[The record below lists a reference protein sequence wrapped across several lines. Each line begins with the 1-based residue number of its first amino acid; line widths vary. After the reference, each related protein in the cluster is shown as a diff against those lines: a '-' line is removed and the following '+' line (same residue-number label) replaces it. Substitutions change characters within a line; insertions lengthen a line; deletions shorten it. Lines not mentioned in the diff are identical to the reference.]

1 MFKRIALI
9 VSAVT
14 FMFSTSAYA
23 KTVEFIIDKPTYAS
37 IDKYEK
43 ETNALL
49 AALLNLSGKLQQ
61 FYEFRRIK
69 ALAVLFPG
77 TQMQG
82 L

>member
-9 VSAVT
+9 VSAAS

-43 ETNALL
+43 ETNTLL
-49 AALLNLSGKLQQ
+49 AAPSFKTTG
-61 FYEFRRIK
+61 R
-69 ALAVLFPG
+69 
-77 TQMQG
+77 
-82 L
+82 